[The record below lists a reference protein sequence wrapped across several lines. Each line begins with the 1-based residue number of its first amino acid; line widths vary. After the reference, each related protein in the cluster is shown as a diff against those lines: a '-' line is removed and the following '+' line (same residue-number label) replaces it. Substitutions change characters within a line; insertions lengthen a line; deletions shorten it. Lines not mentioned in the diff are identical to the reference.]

1 MKGNDDTL
9 VYVQNAEPISLY
21 CPDESDGETF
31 TACAQVFEGLLG
43 FKIGT
48 SEVTPRLAES
58 FEGNADATEWT
69 FKLRP
74 EVKFHNGATLEAG
87 DVLASL
93 GAMWDAKNPNHKG
106 RTGTFEDRTA
116 YFGPFLNAPPQ

>member
-1 MKGNDDTL
+1 M
-9 VYVQNAEPISLY
+9 
-21 CPDESDGETF
+21 
-31 TACAQVFEGLLG
+31 LG

-106 RTGTFEDRTA
+106 RTGTFEDLDSLLRPIPERA
-116 YFGPFLNAPPQ
+116 ASIGSLRSRCE